1 MALRRTIAIE
11 VTDTSVRAV
20 DMRFGRGAPEVIRAV
35 CVAKPDDVNADDPDG
50 LGSWVGSAL
59 RAAGFPS
66 SGEVIAV
73 IERESCTLRTME
85 LPADDE
91 FELPDVARL
100 AAIRE
105 TPSEAGALV
114 VDVIGRG
121 MHNGNMVAL
130 VATASDRAVNRI
142 RQVVT
147 AAGFRPSQIT
157 PRTFGIVTLAR
168 QAEKNGAVTIA
179 IDAPGDGV
187 ETLVIRNGEIAH
199 SRGVRLDPDAEASA
213 VASEAKR
220 SLSTWQLGATDDTIA
235 AALFFGPESIRAV
248 VADTVGRALGIT
260 LRPFEPDERIAVA
273 SDVDGVALASSWPL
287 VGLVLES
294 AAGEETINFA
304 SPRRAPDVAALR
316 RTRFLAVLGLL
327 CVAALLGWTVGH
339 KSWTSLESDAEA
351 ADEEARALLPRHNA
365 YKRAEARFAH
375 ISTWQQAAPEWLEHL
390 QFLHGFAAD
399 PTKVVLE
406 RWTGTLDASD
416 VQCDRDGKWKV
427 EREVKVVLQGEA
439 KERSIA
445 DALRDALVDDARYS
459 LTSTGAD
466 TEGGRRFRSPFS
478 YVLRSDEV
486 RSPTLR
492 ERKPAASAKP
502 NDKGGAK

>member
-1 MALRRTIAIE
+1 MSLRRTIAVE
-11 VTDTSVRAV
+11 VTDTGVRAV
-20 DMRFGRGAPEVIRAV
+20 EVRFGRGVPEVIRAAN
-35 CVAKPDDVNADDPDG
+35 VAKPEDINADDPEA
-50 LGSWVGSAL
+50 LGSWAGGAL
-59 RAAGFPS
+59 RGAGFPGS
-66 SGEVIAV
+66 ADVIAV

-85 LPADDE
+85 LPTDDDS
-91 FELPDVARL
+91 ELPDVARL

-121 MHNGNMVAL
+121 TRGANTVAL
-130 VATASDRAVNRI
+130 VATASDRAVNRV
-142 RQVVT
+142 RQVIA
-147 AAGFRPSQIT
+147 AAGFRPLQIT
-157 PRTFGIVTLAR
+157 PRTFGAVTLSR
-168 QAEKNGAVTIA
+168 QAHRDGAVTVA

-187 ETLVIRNGEIAH
+187 ETLVIRGGEIAH
-199 SRGVRLDPDAEASA
+199 SRGVRLDPEADASA

-220 SLSTWQLGATDDTIA
+220 SLSTWQLTATDEKIA
-235 AALFFGPESIRAV
+235 AALFLGADPIRAAL
-248 VADTVGRALGIT
+248 ADPIGRA
-260 LRPFEPDERIAVA
+260 V
-273 SDVDGVALASSWPL
+273 GVALEAFEPGDRLTIAADVDRAALASAWPL
-287 VGLVLES
+287 VGLLLES

-304 SPRRAPDVAALR
+304 SPRRAPDVAARR
-316 RTRFLAVLGLL
+316 RTRVIAAVGIL
-327 CVAALLGWTVGH
+327 CVAGLLGWTAGH
-339 KSWTSLESDAEA
+339 KSWLSLEAEAEA
-351 ADEEARALLPRHNA
+351 ADEEASSLLPKHSA
-365 YKRAEARFAH
+365 YKRDDARFSH

-427 EREVKVVLQGEA
+427 EREVKIVLQGEA
-439 KERSIA
+439 KERSVA

-486 RSPTLR
+486 RSPTVR
-492 ERKPAASAKP
+492 ERTPAASGKP
-502 NDKGGAK
+502 QGNGGAK